1 MWCPWKMSQ
10 PTHSKVALAPGTQI
24 TPRGHLG
31 ETSAS
36 FPGFWMINI
45 VFSPLLLHGQ
55 RESYIKGRDD
65 LVPSVCVVGSGEDR
79 RQGCSPQ
86 VTQCPARRLC
96 GRQSREAPL
105 P

>member
-55 RESYIKGRDD
+55 RESYIKGRDE

-79 RQGCSPQ
+79 
-86 VTQCPARRLC
+86 
-96 GRQSREAPL
+96 
-105 P
+105 